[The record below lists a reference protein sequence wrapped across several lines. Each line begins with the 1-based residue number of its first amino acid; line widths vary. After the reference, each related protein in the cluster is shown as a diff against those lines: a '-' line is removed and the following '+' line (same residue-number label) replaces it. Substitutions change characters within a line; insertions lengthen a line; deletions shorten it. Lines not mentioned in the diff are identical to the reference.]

1 VGNPSLPIIL
11 SLPDMGAGKT
21 IQSGHVRGFNQRHKT
36 WSEGLLGAFLGL
48 IFLFGLNACAAQS
61 VGQVMI
67 QVNVQADGKT
77 SKITVPVGTTAQGA
91 YIAAGLS
98 LGSLD
103 RSDPPLSTV
112 LADHATLHLIRV
124 HEEFENVEEA
134 IPFEHQ
140 VVHNESLPQGQTLLI
155 QPGTNGIQET
165 TYRHLYEDGIE
176 VSKSVVKSVI
186 IKEATPEIVMV
197 GVQAPFTAFAIPGRL
212 VYLTGGNAWV
222 MDGSTGNRIPVVTSG
237 DLDGR
242 VFSLSPD
249 GAWLLYTR
257 KISGSPQ
264 DTINTLWVSKI
275 ADRPMPPIDLKV
287 KNIVNYAGWVPGSP
301 QTIAYS
307 TVEARNTAP
316 GWQANNDL
324 QFLSFTASGEII
336 RRKQLIAPNSGG
348 VYGWW
353 GTYFAWSQDGTKLA
367 YSRPDGIGLV
377 DLKTGDLQP
386 LLNITPYQTRAD
398 WAWVPPIAW
407 SPDSEFVYSIAHPP
421 APGINDPETSP
432 LFDLI
437 VLSLP
442 KVSLIPLAVQTGMFA
457 APRPSPYQGSS
468 GWQVAFLQAVFPDQ
482 SDSSR
487 YRLMVMDRDGSNR
500 RSIFPQEGL
509 PGLDPQQIVWSPAED
524 DPNKAMIAVIYQGN
538 IWLISSK
545 NGSAQQITG
554 DGLTSNID
562 WK

>member
-1 VGNPSLPIIL
+1 MVDPSLPVIL
-11 SLPDMGAGKT
+11 SLPDLDADKA
-21 IQSGHVRGFNQRHKT
+21 IHRGHVLRSNRWQKAWFEKLFGV
-36 WSEGLLGAFLGL
+36 FLGL
-48 IFLFGLNACAAQS
+48 IFLFGLNACVDQS
-61 VGQVMI
+61 AVQVTI

-91 YIAAGLS
+91 YIATGLTP
-98 LGSLD
+98 GSLD
-103 RSDPPLSTV
+103 RSDPPFSTV
-112 LADHATLHLIRV
+112 LTDQATIHLIRV
-124 HEEFENVEEA
+124 REEFENVEES

-155 QPGTNGIQET
+155 QPGSNGIQET
-165 TYRHLYEDGIE
+165 TYRHLYEDGVEI
-176 VSKSVVKSVI
+176 SKSVVKSVI
-186 IKEATPEIVMV
+186 VKEATPEIVMV
-197 GVQAPFTAFAIPGRL
+197 GVQTPFTAFAIPGRL
-212 VYLTGGNAWV
+212 AYLTSGNAWV

-249 GAWLLYTR
+249 GDWLLYTR

-275 ADRPMPPIDLKV
+275 ADRPTPPVDLKV

-307 TVEARNTAP
+307 TVEVRNTAP

-336 RRKQLIAPNSGG
+336 RRKQLIGPNSGG

-353 GTYFAWSQDGTKLA
+353 GTYFAWSPDGSKLA
-367 YSRPDGIGLV
+367 YSRPEGIGLV

-386 LLNITPYQTRAD
+386 LLNITPYQTHAD

-407 SPDSEFVYSIAHPP
+407 SPDGEFIYSLAHPTS
-421 APGINDPETSP
+421 PGINDPETSP

-437 VLSLP
+437 VQPIP
-442 KVSLIPLAVQTGMFA
+442 KGSPIPLAFQTGMFA
-457 APRPSPYQGSS
+457 SPKPSTDQGSS

-482 SDSSR
+482 SDTSR
-487 YRLMVMDRDGSNR
+487 YRLMIMDRDGSNR
-500 RSIFPQEGL
+500 QVIFPQEGL
-509 PGLDPQQIVWSPAED
+509 PGLDPQQMVWSPAEEGPD
-524 DPNKAMIAVIYQGN
+524 KAMIAVIYQGN
-538 IWLISSK
+538 IWLISVK